1 VFRFKHLSV
10 VHCSSF
16 NWHNSRK
23 KRQNFVHW
31 DLLFL
36 YIAAYIDH
44 LPHTFATGLCGGGKN
59 RIWWV
64 QANYLLLMNAVIF
77 FQSAMCAWQLECY
90 AKQMNNTP
98 NNLSLYPDMR
108 RFGNWS
114 IPGVMWP
121 KFGWQVTSGR
131 LAENTFLFT
140 IEYFWARKD
149 AEGLD
154 RWFSNGVKSIQV
166 HYNTLECKKIHQW
179 KNHETVEI

>member
-1 VFRFKHLSV
+1 MFRFKHLSV

-31 DLLFL
+31 DLLSL

-77 FQSAMCAWQLECY
+77 FQSAMCPWQPECY

-98 NNLSLYPDMR
+98 NNRKFICGYEAVRQLVNTRGDVTEVWLTGHEWKTRWKHFSLHHWVFLSTKGR
-108 RFGNWS
+108 WGTWS
-114 IPGVMWP
+114 LIF
-121 KFGWQVTSGR
+121 KR
-131 LAENTFLFT
+131 
-140 IEYFWARKD
+140 
-149 AEGLD
+149 
-154 RWFSNGVKSIQV
+154 
-166 HYNTLECKKIHQW
+166 C
-179 KNHETVEI
+179 